1 MLVSEMSNFGLK
13 RKVLYEFSP
22 KCFKRTESHCLAVFG
37 SLCGEIFFL
46 FIFIPFYLLIQN
58 SCLIKSKFSSEFAL
72 FKHGKKNKFL
82 RISVLVSQMSLLSLK
97 IKVLYEFLRKCFK
110 TTERHTLSV
119 CGSLCGVKKFLLIFI
134 TFYWFD

>member
-1 MLVSEMSNFGLK
+1 MLQNNRKSLFSSIWLTLWRNF
-13 RKVLYEFSP
+13 
-22 KCFKRTESHCLAVFG
+22 
-37 SLCGEIFFL
+37 FFW
-46 FIFIPFYLLIQN
+46 FIFIPFYLWIQN
-58 SCLIKSKFSSEFAL
+58 SCLIKSKFSSEFSL

-82 RISVLVSQMSLLSLK
+82 RISVLVSEMSLLSLK
-97 IKVLYEFLRKCFK
+97 RKVLYEFLRKCFK